1 MNRIDALSSLLRF
14 RNDAIVVSVFS
25 SAADWST
32 MSNHPLYFYAVGAMG
47 QASSMGLGFA
57 IGMPDRKVIVLDGD
71 GSLLMNLGSIV
82 TMASVAPKNLI
93 YFVLQNNDYECIGSY
108 PVPGKGRVNFSKMAR
123 AAGFD
128 KVYEFNTIEDLQSS
142 LEQLMDEP
150 GPIFATIHTDIA
162 KNGSI
167 DENIDDTLEK
177 YNVRFIE
184 KMNELTAKN

>member
-1 MNRIDALSSLLRF
+1 MNRIEALSSLLRF
-14 RNDAIVVSVFS
+14 RKDAIVVSVFS

-32 MSNHPLYFYAVGAMG
+32 MSDHPLDFYAVGAMG

-82 TMASVAPKNLI
+82 TMASVAPKNLV

-108 PVPGKGRVNFSKMAR
+108 PVPGKGKVNFSKMAR

-128 KVYEFNTIEDLQSS
+128 KVYEFNSLDDLRASI
-142 LEQLMDEP
+142 EQLMNET

-162 KNGSI
+162 KTRSI
-167 DENIDDTLEK
+167 EENIDETLGQ
-177 YNVRFIE
+177 YHATFIE
-184 KMNELTAKN
+184 KMNELTAKV

>member
-32 MSNHPLYFYAVGAMG
+32 MSNHPLDFYAVGAMG